1 MTHSSGKDVLVMLS
15 FGKAD
20 LPMGRTSSTNQN
32 TRMGVS
38 LIPWWRRGS
47 PSFGEDG
54 SVGERGVSSYVALFL
69 VALEGTSKAA
79 LDVAC
84 RVGLAAR
91 TCRDALVVTTSK
103 GDLEEKIFKDA
114 SGARKTTRVALD
126 EICKDGLV
134 VTLSK
139 VDLDA
144 KKSGERK
151 IYKGVLDAIS
161 KAVLEEKRIYKADS
175 GAQNI
180 RDDLDAK
187 RPKDAL
193 AVTTLQRM
201 LNRGDLDGKT
211 KRNWLRNFQQP
222 KRILTKANVKLLA
235 VERSPRTLA

>member
-1 MTHSSGKDVLVMLS
+1 
-15 FGKAD
+15 
-20 LPMGRTSSTNQN
+20 
-32 TRMGVS
+32 MGVS

-47 PSFGEDG
+47 PSFGGDG
-54 SVGERGVSSYVALFL
+54 SVGERGISSYVALFL
-69 VALEGTSKAA
+69 AALEGTSKAA

-91 TCRDALVVTTSK
+91 TCRDALVVTTCK

-126 EICKDGLV
+126 EICKDGLA
-134 VTLSK
+134 VTLCK

-151 IYKGVLDAIS
+151 IYKGVLDVIS
-161 KAVLEEKRIYKADS
+161 KAVLEERIYKADS

-187 RPKDAL
+187 RSKDAL

-211 KRNWLRNFQQP
+211 KRKWLRNFQQQ
-222 KRILTKANVKLLA
+222 KRILTRANVKLLA
-235 VERSPRTLA
+235 VERSPRTRA